1 MEKALKIK
9 IIIIGG
15 GILLILCLILLFSIG
30 TGKSS
35 GNAID
40 SYNSAKQNEAQAWQ
54 EAGYWL
60 NYEEKTAGSS
70 TGTLITGQTT
80 EPNFDATPGSTDNE
94 ISLNDV
100 TDDEDLLLMQTQQQI
115 RNSNLGNRQQAQPYT
130 PPTNKAQGITTP
142 TPTVSASVQPTPA
155 PSQGAIPKQTAEQP
169 GQALI
174 TPPEIQEEPE
184 VKSNRFYTGRRRTQ
198 KGNTI
203 SAAVQGEQT
212 VMQGST
218 IKLRLLED
226 MTTQAGVTI
235 PKGTTIWGVV
245 SISSERLLVN
255 ISSVLLGKDLIPIQK
270 TVYDIDGQKGIN
282 LPANVKAEIA
292 KRAEAQSIQNAPTE
306 EITNGG
312 GILEKS
318 AGAVVNTAKG
328 LLSRKAEEIKVT
340 VKSNYQIVL
349 K

>member
-15 GILLILCLILLFSIG
+15 GILLILCLILLFSTG
-30 TGKSS
+30 TGKGS

-60 NYEEKTAGSS
+60 NYEKKTAGSS

-94 ISLNDV
+94 TSLNDV
-100 TDDEDLLLMQTQQQI
+100 TDDEDLLLIQAQQQI
-115 RNSNLGNRQQAQPYT
+115 RNSNLEARQQS
-130 PPTNKAQGITTP
+130 PP
-142 TPTVSASVQPTPA
+142 SPA
-155 PSQGAIPKQTAEQP
+155 PAHKTRATPSAGAPANADSVPPAVPSPETPQKESPRAASPKDAE
-169 GQALI
+169 
-174 TPPEIQEEPE
+174 T
-184 VKSNRFYTGRRRTQ
+184 SRFHIGRRRTQ
-198 KGNTI
+198 TGNTI

-212 VMQGST
+212 VTQGST
-218 IKLRLLED
+218 IKLLLLED
-226 MTTQAGVTI
+226 MELETGVSI
-235 PKGTTIWGVV
+235 PKHTTIWGVCSFTKDRMLV
-245 SISSERLLVN
+245 HITSI
-255 ISSVLLGKDLIPIQK
+255 LLGKDLIEVKK
-270 TVYDIDGQKGIN
+270 TAYDLDGQQGIS
-282 LPANVKAEIA
+282 LPSNIKAELA
-292 KRAEAQSIQNAPTE
+292 KRAEAQSIQNAPTDD
-306 EITNGG
+306 ITNNG

-318 AGAVVNTAKG
+318 AGAVVNTAKS

-340 VKSNYQIVL
+340 VKSNYKIVL

>member
-15 GILLILCLILLFSIG
+15 GVLLILCLILLFSSG
-30 TGKSS
+30 TENDNK
-35 GNAID
+35 NAID
-40 SYNSAKQNEAQAWQ
+40 SYNSARQNESQALKD
-54 EAGYWL
+54 ADYWL
-60 NYEEKTAGSS
+60 NYDEKTAGSR
-70 TGTLITGQTT
+70 TGTLITDQT
-80 EPNFDATPGSTDNE
+80 EEANLDVSSNEIDNE
-94 ISLNDV
+94 TLLSDI

-115 RNSNLGNRQQAQPYT
+115 KNSNLEKSQQTKSYAQATSKEQVQP
-130 PPTNKAQGITTP
+130 ITSP
-142 TPTVSASVQPTPA
+142 IVNAYVQPTTNPT
-155 PSQGAIPKQTAEQP
+155 QEVPKRSENVLQEVT
-169 GQALI
+169 
-174 TPPEIQEEPE
+174 TPPEVQEDPE
-184 VKSNRFYTGRRRTQ
+184 IKTNKFYTGRRRTQ

-203 SAAVQGEQT
+203 SAVVQGEQT

-226 MTTQAGVTI
+226 MKTEAGVVI
-235 PKGTTIWGVV
+235 PKGTSIWGVV
-245 SISSERLLVN
+245 TISSERLLVN
-255 ISSVLLGKDLIPIQK
+255 ISSVLLGKDLVPIK
-270 TVYDIDGQKGIN
+270 RTVYDIDGQKGIN
-282 LPANVKAEIA
+282 LPPNVKAEIA

-306 EITNGG
+306 EITSGG

>member
-1 MEKALKIK
+1 MEKTLKIK

-15 GILLILCLILLFSIG
+15 GVLLILCLILLFSG
-30 TGKSS
+30 TNKSS
-35 GNAID
+35 SNAID
-40 SYNSAKQNEAQAWQ
+40 SYHSAKHNEAQAWQ
-54 EAGYWL
+54 EADYWL
-60 NYEEKTAGSS
+60 NYDEKTAGSS
-70 TGTLITGQTT
+70 TGTLVTEQMEEVKLDESTGL
-80 EPNFDATPGSTDNE
+80 ADNKT
-94 ISLNDV
+94 SLSDV

-115 RNSNLGNRQQAQPYT
+115 RNSNLENRQQTQTY
-130 PPTNKAQGITTP
+130 PPVTNKTQGATTAP
-142 TPTVSASVQPTPA
+142 AANAYVQPTPA
-155 PSQGAIPKQTAEQP
+155 PSQRAIPAQPAEQSK
-169 GQALI
+169 QAL
-174 TPPEIQEEPE
+174 TLSPENQEEPE
-184 VKSNRFYTGRRRTQ
+184 VKSNRFYTGRRRTK

-226 MTTQAGVTI
+226 MTTEAGVTI

-306 EITNGG
+306 EITSGG